1 MKRMTKGTIESR
13 VSSFLFKYQ
22 VTPRSTTGVPP
33 AELMFNRK
41 LWAHLDL
48 LQPSIGQTARQN
60 QSKQKMY
67 HDTHSR
73 TRDFKEGD
81 AVYACNFDGTGKW
94 LPGTILAK
102 QGPLSL
108 LMMTEWSDVISTMS
122 EVVCL
127 WILLWKQ
134 RPVFSQVL
142 PFSMNND
149 PEQ

>member
-22 VTPRSTTGVPP
+22 VTPHSTTGVPP
-33 AELMFNRK
+33 AELMFIRK

-94 LPGTILAK
+94 LPGTLLAK
-102 QGPLSL
+102 QGPLSFKVTVDDDRVVRCHIDHVRSC
-108 LMMTEWSDVISTMS
+108 MSTDT
-122 EVVCL
+122 
-127 WILLWKQ
+127 
-134 RPVFSQVL
+134 PVEAAPSVL
-142 PFSMNND
+142 SSTTIFH
-149 PEQ
+149 E